1 MTKAV
6 VILNAWES
14 LEELLGVRFCNRDLL
29 AQAMTHKSYVNE
41 MRARGQEMPD
51 NERLEFLGDAVLEL
65 AVSEFL
71 FRAFPEM
78 SEGEMT
84 KMRAAIVCEPTLVT
98 LAEALRF
105 GEFIRLGRGEE
116 MTGGRARPSLLADAF
131 EAVVG
136 ALYLDQGYDA
146 VVALLERL
154 IFPRVRNGEF
164 LQNNDFK
171 SQLQEE
177 VQRRNLGPLQYNIA
191 EERGPAHHREFVA
204 EVFLGNRLL
213 GVGQGR
219 SKKEAEQQAAAQA
232 LQKLSQIAQDGSVKW
247 PGDGT

>member
-1 MTKAV
+1 
-6 VILNAWES
+6 
-14 LEELLGVRFCNRDLL
+14 
-29 AQAMTHKSYVNE
+29 
-41 MRARGQEMPD
+41 
-51 NERLEFLGDAVLEL
+51 
-65 AVSEFL
+65 
-71 FRAFPEM
+71 
-78 SEGEMT
+78 
-84 KMRAAIVCEPTLVT
+84 
-98 LAEALRF
+98 
-105 GEFIRLGRGEE
+105 

-204 EVFLGNRLL
+204 EVFLGKRLL

>member
-1 MTKAV
+1 MIRMV
-6 VILNAWES
+6 VILKALEP
-14 LEELLGVRFCNRDLL
+14 LEEKMGVRFRRKELL
-29 AQAMTHKSYVNE
+29 IEALTHSSYVNE
-41 MRARGQEMPD
+41 WRSRGRELPD

-71 FRAFPEM
+71 FRTFPQM

-98 LAEALRF
+98 LAETLQF
-105 GEFIRLGRGEE
+105 GDYIRLGKGEE
-116 MTGGRARPSLLADAF
+116 MTGGRARPSVLADAF

-154 IFPRVRNGEF
+154 IFPRVRNGDF
-164 LQNNDFK
+164 LPNTDYK
-171 SQLQEE
+171 SRLQEE
-177 VQRRNLGPLQYNIA
+177 VQRKNLGTIQYTIV
-191 EERGPAHHREFVA
+191 EERGPAHHREFVS
-204 EVFLGNRLL
+204 EVFLGQQLM
-213 GVGQGR
+213 GVGLGR

-232 LQKLSQIAQDGSVKW
+232 LQKLAKQQSGSVEW

>member
-1 MTKAV
+1 MQLLEA
-6 VILNAWES
+6 
-14 LEELLGVRFCNRDLL
+14 LEERMGVRFRRRELL
-29 AQAMTHKSYVNE
+29 EQALTHSSYVNE
-41 MRARGQEMPD
+41 MRARGQVIPD
-51 NERLEFLGDAVLEL
+51 NERLEFLGDAVLQL

-71 FRAFPEM
+71 FRAFPHM

-84 KMRAAIVCEPTLVT
+84 KLRASIVCEATLVT
-98 LAEALRF
+98 LAESLRF
-105 GEFIRLGRGEE
+105 GEYIRLGKGEE
-116 MTGGRARPSLLADAF
+116 LTGGRARPSLLADAF

-146 VVALLERL
+146 VVSLLERL

-164 LQNNDFK
+164 FYNNDYK
-171 SQLQEE
+171 SRLQEE
-177 VQRRNLGPLQYNIA
+177 VQRRNLGTLQYNIA
-191 EERGPAHHREFVA
+191 AERGPAHHREFVS
-204 EVFLGNRLL
+204 EVFLGDRLL

-232 LQKLSQIAQDGSVKW
+232 LEKLTRERQHGLNH

>member
-1 MTKAV
+1 M
-6 VILNAWES
+6 VILKS
-14 LEELLGVRFCNRDLL
+14 LEPLEEKMGVRFRNRELL
-29 AQAMTHKSYVNE
+29 AQALTHTSYVNE
-41 MRARGQEMPD
+41 MRARGQAMPD

-71 FRAFPEM
+71 FRAYPQM

-84 KMRAAIVCEPTLVT
+84 KLRASIVCEATLVT
-98 LAEALRF
+98 LAESMQF
-105 GEFIRLGRGEE
+105 GDYIRLGKGEE

-136 ALYLDQGYDA
+136 ALYLDCGYDA

-154 IFPRVRNGEF
+154 IFPRVLNGEF

-171 SQLQEE
+171 SRLQEE
-177 VQRRNLGPLQYNIA
+177 VQRRNLGTLQYSIA
-191 EERGPAHHREFVA
+191 EERGPAHHREFVS
-204 EVFLGNRLL
+204 EVFLDHRLM

-232 LQKLSQIAQDGSVKW
+232 LQKLTKEDQSGSVKW